1 MTCHLYQAPVQGILK
16 PIKQSR
22 RTHIRSNSMLKLYQQ
37 GRPVSRQ
44 KRHSLWTTESPGTG
58 MLSSNNYRIR
68 HNHRNHLTHMEPNSN
83 CPMHGPT
90 LQHRHH
96 LQVRTHAR
104 LHNSQVKDRVLL

>member
-37 GRPVSRQ
+37 GRPVSQR
-44 KRHSLWTTESPGTG
+44 KGHSLWATEPPGTG
-58 MLSSNNYRIR
+58 TLSSNNCRIR
-68 HNHRNHLTHMEPNSN
+68 RSHRNHRAHMEPNSN

-96 LQVRTHAR
+96 LQVRTRAR